1 MDQRNRFGFRIGERK
16 NTMKILAIGAHL
28 DDIEIACGG
37 TLAKAVEAGHEV
49 KVLIMSKSGYTNKE
63 GKVQRS
69 DEVAVLEGM
78 NALHTLGIQD
88 IEVLDFPTKDIPFC
102 SDVVNA
108 IDVRMS
114 AYNPDMIFT
123 HHPFDTHQAHEGVS
137 KATIAAARRKNTV
150 FFYEPITPSGR
161 SYVAFKPHLYVDIES
176 TIEKKIAS
184 LKCHVSE
191 YNKFGAEDWV
201 EGVRCRCGFRGY
213 EIGKKFAE
221 SFEILR
227 MEMNFDEN
235 TRL

>member
-1 MDQRNRFGFRIGERK
+1 LR
-16 NTMKILAIGAHL
+16 ILAIGAHL

-37 TLAKAVEAGHEV
+37 TLAKAIEAGHVV

-63 GKVQRS
+63 GKMQRS
-69 DEVAVLEGM
+69 DEVAVKEGL

-88 IEVLDFPTKDIPFC
+88 IEILNFETKDIPFR

-108 IDVRMS
+108 IDVCMS
-114 AYNPDMIFT
+114 NYNPDIIFT

-161 SYVAFKPHLYVDIES
+161 SYVAFKPTLYVDIEQ
-176 TIEKKIAS
+176 TLNKKIES
-184 LKCHVSE
+184 LKCHTSE
-191 YNKFGAEDWV
+191 YNKFGAEDWI

-221 SFEILR
+221 AFEILR
-227 MEMNFDEN
+227 LEMTFGKE
-235 TRL
+235 TAL